1 MSWKEFYGIL
11 SGEYLYL
18 YNNRQELRE
27 NCKIYIKN
35 ARVVIKETAEE
46 ENPELELI
54 NQNEICYLGCLVRTE
69 LEKWKEEINKKCRE
83 FKTIHELIK
92 DYENQDRVSDGK
104 HPGSELIN
112 QEGGLSKRKILKFK
126 VSEVEFRYEN

>member
-69 LEKWKEEINKKCRE
+69 LEKWKEEINKKCR
-83 FKTIHELIK
+83 
-92 DYENQDRVSDGK
+92 
-104 HPGSELIN
+104 
-112 QEGGLSKRKILKFK
+112 
-126 VSEVEFRYEN
+126 